1 MIEIRKAELADAPE
15 IARVH
20 VAVWRSAYRGLMPD
34 DLLASLSIE
43 QRTDRWQHAIPYAAV
58 GTFVAIVDG
67 ELVGFSSAGRNRS
80 EEGDTVGE
88 LYTIYVLEEAAGKG
102 IGTKLVSAAET
113 WMIERGYTDA
123 LLWVLAANA
132 NARAFYASRGWL
144 DDHFDKTEVVWGAAI
159 VEARYRKR
167 LIERE

>member
-20 VAVWRSAYRGLMPD
+20 VTVWRSAYRGLMPD

-43 QRTDRWQHAIPYAAV
+43 QRTERWEQTIPYDPV
-58 GTFVAIVDG
+58 GTFVAIAKG
-67 ELVGFSSAGRNRS
+67 KLVGFSSAGANRS

-88 LYTIYVLEEAAGKG
+88 LYTIYVLEEVAGNG
-102 IGTKLVSAAET
+102 IGTRLLSAAET
-113 WMIERGYTDA
+113 WMTERGYTDA
-123 LLWVLAANA
+123 LLWVLAANT
-132 NARAFYASRGWL
+132 NARSFYASRAWT
-144 DDHFDKTEVVWGAAI
+144 DDHFEKTDVVWGAEI

-167 LIERE
+167 LV